1 MQVKSEV
8 FSRFGNSVDFFSGE
22 PLSGVGDSTVGADL
36 CVRPSS
42 SERSLFCGRTRRS
55 APTQTTSTR
64 QVQPS
69 DAVTPVSVGTHDLC
83 VRCRTSKTSF
93 IVSTHYRTVV
103 LMGTDALPLDTFVRP
118 YRVSSR
124 LVSSGRASV
133 VPVSCWLLAVNSWLV
148 LLCPYRS
155 LHVITREPCGV

>member
-8 FSRFGNSVDFFSGE
+8 FSRFGNSVDCSSGE
-22 PLSGVGDSTVGADL
+22 PLVGVGAPTVGADL

-42 SERSLFCGRTRRS
+42 PERSLFCGRTRRS

-83 VRCRTSKTSF
+83 VRCRTT
-93 IVSTHYRTVV
+93 RQV
-103 LMGTDALPLDTFVRP
+103 LISSPLTGTDAQIVRP

-155 LHVITREPCGV
+155 LHVITREPCEV